1 MALTKKVRA
10 AGSSRFSDSMKS
22 TVVPSLSTAL
32 SHPYAI
38 RHHSVVCNAFERLQ
52 KIRQIDLLMKI
63 FATKPNLSITKT
75 AYA

>member
-52 KIRQIDLLMKI
+52 KNPTNRPAHENFCD
-63 FATKPNLSITKT
+63 KT
-75 AYA
+75 EFIHY